1 MAHAGGDLTAKN
13 ILVVR
18 DSHTQLVSH
27 VFNPVCAP
35 DLPCRVYLLYL
46 DLGLSPDLLSRIGST
61 GAFDQSPQRR
71 PNHVILHE
79 VRALLEHGSC
89 YTTTNHRSALTQ
101 LSLPISTDAELPEL
115 KAVVSARSNGCTSVD
130 G

>member
-35 DLPCRVYLLYL
+35 DLLCRVYLVYL
-46 DLGLSPDLLSRIGST
+46 DLGQSPDLISLL
-61 GAFDQSPQRR
+61 AQRER
-71 PNHVILHE
+71 LINKCE
-79 VRALLEHGSC
+79 VKWAHLC
-89 YTTTNHRSALTQ
+89 
-101 LSLPISTDAELPEL
+101 
-115 KAVVSARSNGCTSVD
+115 
-130 G
+130 